1 MATSRRTKLAA
12 AGGGLA
18 ALVLTAGALAQTDT
32 FSPREESDALVGD
45 VAALLGVE
53 QSELTEALRQAY
65 TNRIDQAVEDGRLT
79 EEQADALKERL
90 EDGDVPLLMGPWG
103 GHGPGP
109 GLHGHA
115 HGFAAGLDAAAAY
128 LGLSEEELRSALADG
143 DTLAG
148 VAEEQGKPVDGLVD
162 AMVAAARADLDQAVE
177 DGRLTEEQRD
187 SMLSTL
193 EDRIRD
199 HVNEGFRAV
208 PGGPGHRGF
217 GPFSD
222 FRDAA

>member
-1 MATSRRTKLAA
+1 MPTSRRTKIAA

-45 VAALLGVE
+45 VADLLGVE
-53 QSELTEALRQAY
+53 QAELTDALRRAY
-65 TNRIDQAVEDGRLT
+65 ANRIDQAVEDGRLT

-90 EDGDVPLLMGPWG
+90 EAGDVPLLTGPWG
-103 GHGPGP
+103 GHGPGH
-109 GLHGHA
+109 GFHGH
-115 HGFAAGLDAAAAY
+115 GFPGGLEDAGDF
-128 LGLSEEELRSALADG
+128 LGLSEEDLRAALEDGHTLAD
-143 DTLAG
+143 
-148 VAEEQGKPVDGLVD
+148 VAEEQGKSVDGLVD

-177 DGRLTEEQRD
+177 DGRITEELRD

-193 EDRIRD
+193 EERIRD
-199 HVNEGFRAV
+199 HVNEGFRHM

-217 GPFSD
+217 GPFFDS
-222 FRDAA
+222 RDAA